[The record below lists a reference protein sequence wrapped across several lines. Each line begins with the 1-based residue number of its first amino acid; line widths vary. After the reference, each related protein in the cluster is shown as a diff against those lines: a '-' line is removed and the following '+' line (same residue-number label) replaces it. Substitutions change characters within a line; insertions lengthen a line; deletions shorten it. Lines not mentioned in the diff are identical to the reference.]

1 MRFNSEVI
9 EEESGFKPERSYYCM
24 ACGGWHVTSSKES
37 FEAKSRTEIALEKFR
52 ELKAKREGA
61 KQLRTENRAKLDA
74 LLTKQEDKIEH
85 LESTE
90 DIKYDEAVADLKS
103 ISDLIPFSL
112 KHHRE
117 RKNEIQLKLE
127 RIRE

>member
-1 MRFNSEVI
+1 MRFNREVI

-24 ACGGWHVTSSKES
+24 ACGGWHVTSSKET
-37 FEAKSRTEIALEKFR
+37 FEAKSRTEIALEKYR
-52 ELKAKREGA
+52 ELIAKRERA

-74 LLTKQEDKIEH
+74 LLTKLEDKIVH

-90 DIKYDEAVADLKS
+90 DKQYSEAVADFKS
-103 ISDLIPFSL
+103 IIDLVPFSL

-127 RIRE
+127 SFRE